1 MFSNLFDYLC
11 TQIDIAMAKIIVREI
26 LKEKGISIK
35 ELAAGMGVTPSA
47 VSQLLANP
55 NPSIQQLERIAN
67 VIGVDVMDLF
77 GQDFSY
83 INGYIE
89 TGNNIY
95 PIKSREQFISLIDK
109 INGIVHIPMCQRED
123 VLKNSVK
130 EFCVRSIESNTSG
143 AIMNRY
149 GVNEVFALSF
159 DSDSKK
165 FSLTLCIGNG
175 NVKFKLF
182 NTNDYRQKDS
192 LTSQGMNR
200 MIEDVLSC
208 IESIYEDRIVDSE
221 NNKVKLSDIDSY

>member
-1 MFSNLFDYLC
+1 MALR
-11 TQIDIAMAKIIVREI
+11 IKEIAKA
-26 LKEKGISIK
+26 KGIT
-35 ELAAGMGVTPSA
+35 MGEIADKMGINPVNLSA
-47 VSQLLANP
+47 SLNGNP
-55 NPSIQQLERIAN
+55 TLNRLQEVA
-67 VIGVDVMDLF
+67 VILGVEISDLF
-77 GQDFSY
+77 AQDSSY
-83 INGYIE
+83 INGHIE

-95 PIKSREQFISLIDK
+95 SVKSREQFICLIDK
-109 INGIVHIPMCQRED
+109 IDGIVHIPSCPRED

-130 EFCVRSIESNTSG
+130 DFCTRSIESNMSG

-149 GVNEVFALSF
+149 GVNEVFTLSY

-221 NNKVKLSDIDSY
+221 NNKVRLSDIDS